1 MNTKSILSLA
11 LAALF
16 ALVATPGTASAGIVH
31 TDRVNAN
38 CTDVYEF
45 TLPGGEWTRITVDGD
60 GDTDL
65 DLFIYDERGRLIDSD
80 EDDTDYCVVSVRPR
94 RTAKYT
100 IKIKNWGDVYN
111 EYQMTIE

>member
-1 MNTKSILSLA
+1 MTTKSIFSLA
-11 LAALF
+11 LAALI
-16 ALVATPGTASAGIVH
+16 ALAATPGTASAGIVH

-65 DLFIYDERGRLIDSD
+65 DLFIFDACGNLIDSD

-94 RTAKYT
+94 RTGKFT

-111 EYQMTIE
+111 EYRLIIE